1 LAAAALSSSDPS
13 STQPFFDVERFR
25 DEGRRV
31 VLAREAAH
39 PTLVLGSTQPEDIVV
54 PSAERSRAVEL
65 ARRRGGGGAVYLE
78 PGNHLWMDA
87 WIPRDDPLWS
97 HDVSVA
103 AEWVGRWWVR
113 ALSAPASGSGGPTD
127 AAYSVHA
134 GRSVA
139 GRLGEL
145 VCFAGRGPGE
155 VFEGDRKLV
164 GLSQWRSRQ
173 GALFSSCAYTS
184 WDPEPLLDL
193 LDLGESERVEL
204 AAELGGVAVGLRQ
217 LSTPVMDLSAVRE
230 RLADSFSD
238 FRTEPGEA

>member
-1 LAAAALSSSDPS
+1 LAAPSSSSDPSS

-31 VLAREAAH
+31 VLSREAVH
-39 PTLVLGSTQPEDIVV
+39 PTLVLGSTQPAGIVV
-54 PSAERSRAVEL
+54 PLTARAPAVEL

-87 WIPRDDPLWS
+87 WVPRDDPLWS

-103 AEWVGRWWVR
+103 AEWVGRWWVQ
-113 ALSAPASGSGGPTD
+113 ALSASGGPRD
-127 AAYSVHA
+127 AAFSIHT

-139 GRLGEL
+139 GRLGGL

-155 VFEGDRKLV
+155 VFDGERKVV
-164 GLSQWRSRQ
+164 GLSQWRSRE

-184 WDPEPLLDL
+184 WDPEPLLEL
-193 LDLGESERVEL
+193 LDFAEGERVEL

-217 LSTPVMDLSAVRE
+217 LSTPVPDLLPVRE
-230 RLADSFSD
+230 GLADSFGD
-238 FRTEPGEA
+238 FRAEPGEA